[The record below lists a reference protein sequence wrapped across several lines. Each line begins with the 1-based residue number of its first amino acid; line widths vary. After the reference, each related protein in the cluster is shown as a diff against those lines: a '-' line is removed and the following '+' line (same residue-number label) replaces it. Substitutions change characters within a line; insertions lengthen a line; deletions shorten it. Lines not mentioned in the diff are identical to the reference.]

1 MQCLQSLPARDSNSQ
16 PLDYESGSLTIRPR
30 LPTEIS
36 IRSYDHCAFKGM
48 YTYRSLN
55 CIFVKIQIAERK
67 VVTAVVEIVGVSNE
81 EDRLTL
87 LSSDFEE
94 FSVSPDLYQGSLE
107 DLIESLP
114 VKLEIK
120 HIHQRAVDISL
131 VNP

>member
-1 MQCLQSLPARDSNSQ
+1 
-16 PLDYESGSLTIRPR
+16 
-30 LPTEIS
+30 
-36 IRSYDHCAFKGM
+36 M

-120 HIHQRAVDISL
+120 SSQVKSPLFI
-131 VNP
+131 

>member
-1 MQCLQSLPARDSNSQ
+1 
-16 PLDYESGSLTIRPR
+16 
-30 LPTEIS
+30 
-36 IRSYDHCAFKGM
+36 M

>member
-1 MQCLQSLPARDSNSQ
+1 
-16 PLDYESGSLTIRPR
+16 
-30 LPTEIS
+30 
-36 IRSYDHCAFKGM
+36 M

-94 FSVSPDLYQGSLE
+94 FSVSPNLYQGSLE

-114 VKLEIK
+114 VKFEIK